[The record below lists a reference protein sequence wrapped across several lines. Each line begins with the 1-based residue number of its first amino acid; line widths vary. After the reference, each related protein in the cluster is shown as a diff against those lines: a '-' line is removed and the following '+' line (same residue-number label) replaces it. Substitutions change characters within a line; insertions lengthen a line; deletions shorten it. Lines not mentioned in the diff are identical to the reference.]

1 MTATC
6 PFCSLPQDRI
16 IAECE
21 STVTIRDGYPVSDGH
36 TLVIPKRHV
45 ESFFDCNSDEK
56 AHIFQALEEI
66 KVALDKEFSPDGY
79 NIGIN
84 DGEAA
89 GHPSARPSTRS
100 GLAQGRNCDATR
112 REPVERLHIHL
123 IPRYKGDSEDPRG
136 GVRWIFPEKAKYW
149 SD

>member
-1 MTATC
+1 MITTC

-16 IAECE
+16 IAEND

-45 ESFFDCNSDEK
+45 ESFFDCNPVEK
-56 AHIFQALEEI
+56 VAISQALEDA

-84 DGEAA
+84 DGESA
-89 GHPSARPSTRS
+89 GQTIPH
-100 GLAQGRNCDATR
+100 
-112 REPVERLHIHL
+112 LHIHL
-123 IPRYKGDSEDPRG
+123 IPRYKGDTEDPRG
-136 GVRWIFPEKAKYW
+136 GVRWIFPEKARYW